1 MSLEEAIKHALEVA
15 SEASCDKCKEEHL
28 QLAAWL
34 QELQEYRK
42 RDGKYD

>member
-15 SEASCDKCKEEHL
+15 SEVSCDKCKSEHL

-34 QELQEYRK
+34 QELQVLRK
-42 RDGKYD
+42 EKGD

>member
-15 SEASCDKCKEEHL
+15 SEASCDKCKSEHL

-34 QELQEYRK
+34 QELQVLRK
-42 RDGKYD
+42 EKGD